1 MADAE
6 AYAAF
11 EAFERQG
18 WEQVALPYHD
28 TFALLTA
35 QSVEPLLDAVQT
47 GPGTRL
53 LDVACGPGAAA
64 AAAARR
70 GARPIG
76 IDFAE
81 TMVAQAAR
89 LHPDIPFRAGDAEA
103 LPFEAGAFD
112 AVVVNFGMLHFAR
125 PDRALAEAQRVL
137 RPGGLLAFTVWAP
150 PERCPGFA
158 IVLAAVET
166 HGRMDVG
173 LPEGPPFFRFADH
186 DESRRALVAAGFTR
200 AEVRDLPLAWRL
212 PTPDAVLD
220 TFLEGAVR
228 TRGLL
233 RAQTPAAL
241 AAIRQAVRVG
251 AERYARAG
259 VVELPM
265 PAVLSSA
272 VRA

>member
-1 MADAE
+1 MTGPDPGG
-6 AYAAF
+6 AF
-11 EAFERQG
+11 KEFERQG
-18 WEQVALPYHD
+18 WEDVALPYRD
-28 TFALLTA
+28 AFSSLTA
-35 QSVEPLLDAVQT
+35 QAIEPLLDAVQA
-47 GPGTRL
+47 GAGTRL

-64 AAAARR
+64 AAATRR

-76 IDFAE
+76 MDFAE
-81 TMVAQAAR
+81 AMVALATR

-137 RPGGLLAFTVWAP
+137 RPGGRLAFTVWAP

-158 IVLAAVET
+158 IVLAAVEA

-186 DESRRALVAAGFTR
+186 DESRRALATAGFALSEAR
-200 AEVRDLPLAWRL
+200 EVPLTWRL
-212 PTPDAVLD
+212 PTPEALLDA
-220 TFLEGAVR
+220 FLEGGVR

-241 AAIRQAVRVG
+241 AAIREAVRVG
-251 AERYARAG
+251 AEPYARAG
-259 VVELPM
+259 GVELPM